1 MRFFSVTPRKVYGV
15 NIGGGA
21 FWLGAVV
28 PPARSLNPAK
38 MSLVGSLSW
47 TYVAPFGEDA
57 EVTLSDAQTEVLR
70 ARAYGKPYARG
81 EPRAKSVDALRR
93 ASGEAGTF
101 SIIDVVGI
109 GAAPGP
115 GIAGPLPAALLKRLL
130 GNVRPSVDQVRKAR
144 TELLGQLKRGEAAY
158 VVCWSDDQPS
168 EVFFMGWSFD

>member
-1 MRFFSVTPRKVYGV
+1 M
-15 NIGGGA
+15 
-21 FWLGAVV
+21 
-28 PPARSLNPAK
+28 
-38 MSLVGSLSW
+38 GSSSW

-57 EVTLSDAQTEVLR
+57 EATLSDAQAEVLR

-101 SIIDVVGI
+101 SIIDVVRI

-130 GNVRPSVDQVRKAR
+130 GNVRPSVDQVREAR
-144 TELLGQLKRGEAAY
+144 TELLAELKRGHAAY
-158 VVCWSDDQPS
+158 VVCWSDDQPTH
-168 EVFFMGWSFD
+168 VFFMGWSFD